1 MNKKSATAAILVFC
15 LAVSANSSASVVVKA
30 FNGVEFGSAPGVLI
44 ERIKGQCEA
53 IETVN
58 VEPAMIPI
66 ARQRETHVLCRN
78 YQPGENPGIGEVA
91 FVFGDESLGLIEAH
105 GGVVAALKGFTE
117 AEPQEFLDY
126 QVYFEDLLLV
136 SPAEDAAGLL
146 TPESVHP
153 HMFLWRNPVLT
164 ANASSQRKFDPS
176 AAVPEVLQFGSSIDE
191 LAPLLE
197 KSCEM
202 TSRQEIKEVWLPSK
216 PARQTQI
223 NCYGYDYAG
232 FLRKIEAVFGDDRL
246 QLAWILTGAGE
257 EDRLRQALVEA
268 FGPANSDNGI
278 YEVFN
283 NGQVALRKDKPEV
296 LMLAEDLVP
305 LYQDEFG
312 GPVPK
317 SQ

>member
-1 MNKKSATAAILVFC
+1 MAILGFC
-15 LAVSANSSASVVVKA
+15 LSMSANSSASVVGKA
-30 FNGVEFGSAPGVLI
+30 FNGVEFGSAPGVVI
-44 ERIKGQCEA
+44 ERVQGDCDA

-58 VEPAMIPI
+58 VEPAMIPV
-66 ARQRETHVLCRN
+66 ARQSETHVLCRN
-78 YQPGENPGIGEVA
+78 YKAGENPGIGEVV
-91 FVFGDESLGLIEAH
+91 FVFGDGSLALIEAH
-105 GGVVAALKGFTE
+105 GGVVAALTGFAG

-126 QVYFEDLLLV
+126 EVYFADLLLIN
-136 SPAEDAAGLL
+136 PAADSAWLL

-164 ANASSQRKFDPS
+164 ANRSFQRKFDPS

-191 LAPLLE
+191 LGPLLD
-197 KSCEM
+197 KSCDM
-202 TSRQEIKEVWLPSK
+202 TLRQEVEEVWLPSK

-232 FLRKIEAVFGDDRL
+232 FIRKIEAVFGDDTL
-246 QLAWILTGAGE
+246 QLAWILTGKGE

-268 FGPANSDNGI
+268 FGPVNSDNGK
-278 YEVFN
+278 YEVFD
-283 NGQVALRKDKPEV
+283 NGRVALRKDKPEV

-312 GPVPK
+312 ERETK